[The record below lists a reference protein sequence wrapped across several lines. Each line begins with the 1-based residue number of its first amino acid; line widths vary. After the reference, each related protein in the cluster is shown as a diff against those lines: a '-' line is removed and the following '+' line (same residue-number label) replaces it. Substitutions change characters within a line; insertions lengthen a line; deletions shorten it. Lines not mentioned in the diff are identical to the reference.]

1 MFSILQNFTCSNADF
16 ICSWVLSIFQESKV
30 RHSENKRHKIRVVL
44 AETHMISLISFH
56 VLITRPF
63 LLQSSPLQSIPLQSQ
78 LSHYNKLL
86 VLQES
91 HFTAY
96 ATFILRSDMFWTTNH
111 TRVLWK
117 QLGIILPLRSESLD
131 MHMLPVNKACTGI
144 SKYHSLY
151 FLCEEIFCV
160 PIYST
165 ENINPNKYFNT
176 I

>member
-1 MFSILQNFTCSNADF
+1 MLKQHDHTEVQ
-16 ICSWVLSIFQESKV
+16 WYWQ
-30 RHSENKRHKIRVVL
+30 
-44 AETHMISLISFH
+44 THIIPSMTTLISFH
-56 VLITRPF
+56 VLIMRPF
-63 LLQSSPLQSIPLQSQ
+63 LLQAFPLQSIPLQSQ

-96 ATFILRSDMFWTTNH
+96 TTLILRSDVFWTTNH
-111 TRVLWK
+111 TRALWK

-131 MHMLPVNKACTGI
+131 THMLPVNKACTGI
-144 SKYHSLY
+144 SKYHSLH
-151 FLCEEIFCV
+151 FLCGEISCV
-160 PIYST
+160 PIYRA